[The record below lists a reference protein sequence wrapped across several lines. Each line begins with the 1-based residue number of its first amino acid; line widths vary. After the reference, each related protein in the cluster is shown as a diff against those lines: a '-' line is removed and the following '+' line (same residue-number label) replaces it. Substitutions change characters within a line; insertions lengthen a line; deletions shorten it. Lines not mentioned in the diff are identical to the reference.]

1 MPAEPRLELLY
12 TLVAELAPP
21 IPIGD
26 IPRGQR
32 LVVHVTSGTV
42 EGPHLRAKILPG
54 GGDWLLIRA
63 DGVAE
68 LDVRATLATD
78 DDAFIYTHYHGYIT
92 EVPTILPRWSAGE
105 SVPRESYYFATTPY
119 FETGAAQYAWLQR
132 VVTVGIGTLVPG
144 GVRYEVYAVRDAS
157 SGPA

>member
-1 MPAEPRLELLY
+1 MPSEPRLEFLY

-26 IPRGQR
+26 IPHGQR
-32 LVVHVTSGTV
+32 LVIPVTGGTF
-42 EGPHLRAKILPG
+42 EGPRLRGKVLPG

-68 LDVRATLATD
+68 LDVRGTLATD
-78 DDAFIYTHYHGYIT
+78 DGAFIYTHYRGYAT
-92 EVPTILPRWSAGE
+92 EVPTILPRWAAGE
-105 SVPRESYYFATTPY
+105 AVPREAYYFATTPY

-132 VVTVGIGTLVPG
+132 VITVGTGELIPG
-144 GVRYEVYAVRDAS
+144 GVRYEVFAVR
-157 SGPA
+157 